1 MNTNLIPVRNKS
13 YISTRFYVSI
23 TFFRFTLMKRI
34 FFKCLLLQNSK
45 FGTFNSTSTSAEQS
59 VFFNR
64 DLNRGCLVYVFSL
77 RFSGSKFWI
86 NLRRQFRVRKIFSCT
101 YNFSNTRFCRICS
114 LFILCLKLLFRIC
127 VNYVLLFYQNLLMNK
142 LLTTVFVLVNGIV
155 FSRSNGLITQC
166 LIAYLMN

>member
-34 FFKCLLLQNSK
+34 FLKCLLLQNSK

-77 RFSGSKFWI
+77 RFSGSKFLI
-86 NLRRQFRVRKIFSCT
+86 SLRRQFRVRKIFCVYVKFFVFKVSQDLH
-101 YNFSNTRFCRICS
+101 
-114 LFILCLKLLFRIC
+114 LFILCLKLLFRKC
-127 VNYVLLFYQNLLMNK
+127 VTYVVGCSFIK
-142 LLTTVFVLVNGIV
+142 TCPLTG
-155 FSRSNGLITQC
+155 C
-166 LIAYLMN
+166 